1 MKLLQKSGELMYA
14 LNLLRDNGIRPSGVR
29 IQILEYILNHKT
41 HPTIEEIYECLSEIN
56 PTLSKTSVYNTTKLF
71 SEHGLIKMVTIDGQ
85 QARFD
90 GDVSYHGHFRC
101 SSCNK
106 IYDFPLTKP
115 LKEELDGFEIDTMDV
130 YYAGICKTCN
140 KK

>member
-1 MKLLQKSGELMYA
+1 MDTFKMLKE
-14 LNLLRDNGIRPSGVR
+14 NGVRPSGIRV
-29 IQILEYILNHKT
+29 QILEYILNHKT
-41 HPTIEEIYECLSEIN
+41 HPTIEEIYEELVKTN
-56 PTLSKTSVYNTTKLF
+56 PTLSKTSVYNTTRLL
-71 SEHGLIKMVTIDGQ
+71 SECGLIKMVTIDGQ

-90 GDVSYHGHFRC
+90 GDVSYHGHFKC

-115 LKEELDGFEIDTMDV
+115 MKEELDGFEIDTMDV
-130 YYAGICKTCN
+130 YYAGICKSCN